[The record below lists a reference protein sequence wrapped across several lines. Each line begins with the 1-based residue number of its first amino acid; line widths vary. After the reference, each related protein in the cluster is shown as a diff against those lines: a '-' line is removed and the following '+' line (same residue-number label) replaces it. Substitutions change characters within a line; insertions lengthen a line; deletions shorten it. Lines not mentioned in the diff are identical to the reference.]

1 MEKIAVGT
9 INVVVSVVKGTS
21 KNGTP
26 YQMVLFENDN
36 VLGQKVS
43 FVIQDD
49 TPSKL
54 IANLIKDKVCT
65 PIVDPNKKDN
75 GKK

>member
-1 MEKIAVGT
+1 MEKIAFGT
-9 INVVVSVVKGTS
+9 INVVVTVVKGTS

-36 VLGQKVS
+36 VLGQKVN

-49 TPSKL
+49 TPNKL
-54 IANLIKDKVCT
+54 IANLIKDRVCT
-65 PIVDPNKKDN
+65 TIVEPNKKGDD
-75 GKK
+75 KK

>member
-36 VLGQKVS
+36 VLGQNVS

-54 IANLIKDKVCT
+54 IANLIKDRVCT
-65 PIVDPNKKDN
+65 TIVEHKEKEDVKK
-75 GKK
+75 

>member
-1 MEKIAVGT
+1 MEKIAIGT
-9 INVVVSVVKGTS
+9 INVVVTVVKGTS

-49 TPSKL
+49 TPTKL
-54 IANLIKDKVCT
+54 IANLIKDRVCT
-65 PIVDPNKKDN
+65 PVVESNKKGDD
-75 GKK
+75 KK